1 VTAHKQTTDGA
12 AYTTGY
18 AYNLSGALIE
28 ETYPSGRVV
37 KNTLDADGSLA
48 QVQSK
53 KNSSDFYRPYA
64 SNFAYNAAGAVTSMK
79 LGNGRWENTA
89 FNSRLQPTMIGLGN
103 GPTGQG
109 LLKLEYEYGSTAAV
123 NNGNI
128 TKQTITVPGFAHPFV
143 QTYTYDELN
152 RISNAEEASNST
164 QTWEQTF
171 TYDRYG
177 NRNFDEANTTTLPK
191 NCGTSPNFT
200 VCTADKKMV
209 DPAVNTANN
218 RLSTS
223 DDYAFDTAGNTT
235 DDAEG
240 RTFVYDAENKQIA
253 VADGNGTIG
262 EYFYDGDGKRVKKV
276 VPSTGEETI
285 FAYDAAGKLIGEYST
300 ILQTGSNAKTV
311 YTTNDHL
318 GSPRINTDATGQVTS
333 RHDYHPFGEEIYTAQ
348 RTTGL
353 NYSADSVRNQFTGYE
368 RDGETG
374 LDFAKAR
381 MYSNKLGRFMTTDPS
396 RKSIDMVS
404 PQTWNRY
411 SYCYNNPLTL
421 IDENGKWPTGTHNRI
436 LAKALD
442 GMRDDAPKLL
452 AAVQSG
458 SRKVDR
464 DGTDVKTMKE
474 SNAPQH
480 AMTPASYI
488 TASCNLDCAKGM
500 ARQAAYDFVAGN
512 LKSAK
517 AEFDKVKNMADGDA
531 KFEGIKK
538 SLEFF
543 GAATHAIM
551 DNRSPAHSNFQ
562 VFDGSETTKIV
573 AGTVIGGV
581 LGGPIGAAAG
591 AAVGGRNTLAHI
603 NTESRDPTD
612 DEQNAMED
620 EIRTAFQQVYGQD
633 SYNNSVSESQRRET
647 AGRQKSKDMLI
658 P

>member
-1 VTAHKQTTDGA
+1 
-12 AYTTGY
+12 
-18 AYNLSGALIE
+18 
-28 ETYPSGRVV
+28 
-37 KNTLDADGSLA
+37 
-48 QVQSK
+48 
-53 KNSSDFYRPYA
+53 
-64 SNFAYNAAGAVTSMK
+64 
-79 LGNGRWENTA
+79 
-89 FNSRLQPTMIGLGN
+89 
-103 GPTGQG
+103 
-109 LLKLEYEYGSTAAV
+109 
-123 NNGNI
+123 
-128 TKQTITVPGFAHPFV
+128 
-143 QTYTYDELN
+143 
-152 RISNAEEASNST
+152 
-164 QTWEQTF
+164 
-171 TYDRYG
+171 
-177 NRNFDEANTTTLPK
+177 
-191 NCGTSPNFT
+191 
-200 VCTADKKMV
+200 
-209 DPAVNTANN
+209 
-218 RLSTS
+218 
-223 DDYAFDTAGNTT
+223 
-235 DDAEG
+235 
-240 RTFVYDAENKQIA
+240 
-253 VADGNGTIG
+253 
-262 EYFYDGDGKRVKKV
+262 
-276 VPSTGEETI
+276 
-285 FAYDAAGKLIGEYST
+285 
-300 ILQTGSNAKTV
+300 
-311 YTTNDHL
+311 
-318 GSPRINTDATGQVTS
+318 
-333 RHDYHPFGEEIYTAQ
+333 
-348 RTTGL
+348 
-353 NYSADSVRNQFTGYE
+353 
-368 RDGETG
+368 
-374 LDFAKAR
+374 
-381 MYSNKLGRFMTTDPS
+381 
-396 RKSIDMVS
+396 MVS